1 MSLRTPLALLL
12 ALLLGACA
20 SAQAPAGLSP
30 FSTDGC
36 SLFPDRSLLSGVDWC
51 RCCVAHDLV
60 YWRGGTAEERLE
72 ADQAL
77 RACVLQ
83 ATGNTALAE
92 LMYAGVRTGGGP
104 YFYTRYRWAY
114 GWPYGRGYEPLS
126 PEERERAAALQANY
140 LAAHPAPSCEP

>member
-1 MSLRTPLALLL
+1 LRLRAVLVSALV
-12 ALLLGACA
+12 LLLGACA
-20 SAQAPAGLSP
+20 SAQVPGTLSP

-36 SLFPDRSLLSGVDWC
+36 SMFPDRSLLSGADWC

-77 RACVLQ
+77 RSCVQQ

-104 YFYTRYRWAY
+104 YFYTPYRWAY

-126 PEERERAAALQANY
+126 SEERAQVSALQTQY
-140 LAAHPAPSCEP
+140 LSSRPVLTCEK

>member
-1 MSLRTPLALLL
+1 MSLRVFLVPVL

-20 SAQAPAGLSP
+20 SAQAPAALRP

-36 SLFPDRSLLSGVDWC
+36 SMFPDRSLLSGADWC

-77 RACVLQ
+77 RRCVQQ
-83 ATGNTALAE
+83 ATGNTALAD

-104 YFYTRYRWAY
+104 YFYTPYRWAY

-126 PEERERAAALQANY
+126 AEERARADVLQSEYQAS
-140 LAAHPAPSCEP
+140 HPALSCEP